1 VVRQALAQTSTN
13 LRELAVELR
22 PSGLREHGL
31 ASAIQRQAARL
42 HETSGILVDVAVGAI
57 PSDLPEA
64 VEIGLFRVV
73 QEALTNVV
81 RHSGAANASV
91 IANRRGGRLRVV
103 VEDDGRGFDPSAP
116 SERLGLAGIRE
127 RVVLLGGSLRIDS
140 DIDGGTTV
148 IVELEVAGG

>member
-1 VVRQALAQTSTN
+1 
-13 LRELAVELR
+13 
-22 PSGLREHGL
+22 LREHGL
-31 ASAIQRQAARL
+31 ASAIQRQASRL

-57 PSDLPEA
+57 PSDLPDA

-73 QEALTNVV
+73 QEALTNVG